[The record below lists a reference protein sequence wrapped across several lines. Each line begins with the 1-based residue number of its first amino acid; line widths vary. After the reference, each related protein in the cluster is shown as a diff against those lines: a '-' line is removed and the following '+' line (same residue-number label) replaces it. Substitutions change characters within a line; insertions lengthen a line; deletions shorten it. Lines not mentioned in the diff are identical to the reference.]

1 MNIRKLEF
9 EKTNFYRSDNEEI
22 IKVWIYVGDEQID
35 DEEVSSLGEFL
46 HLISLQFVIA
56 SNSNQELYVK
66 IPEDFEEWV
75 SEIEDNFRFI
85 YYSDAN
91 IIKIESILLFE
102 D

>member
-9 EKTNFYRSDNEEI
+9 ERTNFYRSDNEEI

-35 DEEVSSLGEFL
+35 DEEISSLGEFL

>member
-9 EKTNFYRSDNEEI
+9 ERTNFYRSDNEEI

-35 DEEVSSLGEFL
+35 DEEISSLGEFL
-46 HLISLQFVIA
+46 HLISLQFMIA

-75 SEIEDNFRFI
+75 SEIENNFRFI

>member
-9 EKTNFYRSDNEEI
+9 ERTNFYRSDNEEI
-22 IKVWIYVGDEQID
+22 IKVWVYVGDEQID
-35 DEEVSSLGEFL
+35 DEEISSLGEFL

-75 SEIEDNFRFI
+75 SEIENNFRFI

>member
-9 EKTNFYRSDNEEI
+9 ERTNFYRSDNEEI

-35 DEEVSSLGEFL
+35 DEEISSLGEFL

-75 SEIEDNFRFI
+75 SEIENNFRFI

>member
-1 MNIRKLEF
+1 MSIRKLEF

-22 IKVWIYVGDEQID
+22 IKVWVYVGDEQID
-35 DEEVSSLGEFL
+35 VEEISSLGEFL
-46 HLISLQFVIA
+46 HLISLQFLIA

-66 IPEDFEEWV
+66 IPEGFEEWV

>member
-9 EKTNFYRSDNEEI
+9 ERTNFYRSDNEEI
-22 IKVWIYVGDEQID
+22 IKVWVYVEDEQVE
-35 DEEVSSLGEFL
+35 DEEISSLGEFL

-75 SEIEDNFRFI
+75 SEIENNFRFI

>member
-9 EKTNFYRSDNEEI
+9 ERTNFYRSDNEEI

-35 DEEVSSLGEFL
+35 DEEISSLGEFL

-66 IPEDFEEWV
+66 IPEGFEEWV
-75 SEIEDNFRFI
+75 SEIENNFRFI